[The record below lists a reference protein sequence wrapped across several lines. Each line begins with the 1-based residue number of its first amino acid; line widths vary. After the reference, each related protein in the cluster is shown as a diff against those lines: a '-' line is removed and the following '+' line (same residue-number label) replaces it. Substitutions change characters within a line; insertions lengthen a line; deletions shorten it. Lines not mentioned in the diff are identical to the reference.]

1 MSVGD
6 VRHVVDARAHTTESV
21 RRHLVLQRPHAPPPG
36 ATGATRCSRLLD
48 TGVQRKAR
56 AAMPPAIQ
64 PLTTADVRS
73 AVKSSKEADFLVGW
87 LEERGDAALFV
98 GRVTKVANNKPRLL
112 VITSYRAAVF
122 GFSQFQTR
130 KSYEFE
136 LLQLLA
142 IQVDRNRHCHRHRHR
157 HRRHRHRQQQ
167 QQPWPPPS
175 ALSPLPG

>member
-1 MSVGD
+1 M
-6 VRHVVDARAHTTESV
+6 A
-21 RRHLVLQRPHAPPPG
+21 
-36 ATGATRCSRLLD
+36 
-48 TGVQRKAR
+48 
-56 AAMPPAIQ
+56 PAIQ
-64 PLTTADVRS
+64 PLTTADVRG

-98 GRVTKVANNKPRLL
+98 GRVTKVPNNKPRLL

-122 GFSQFQTR
+122 GLSQFQTR

-142 IQVDRNRHCHRHRHR
+142 IQVDRHRHHCHRHHCHRHHCHRHRHR
-157 HRRHRHRQQQ
+157 RRHRRDRRRQQQ
-167 QQPWPPPS
+167 QQHWPPPS

>member
-1 MSVGD
+1 
-6 VRHVVDARAHTTESV
+6 
-21 RRHLVLQRPHAPPPG
+21 
-36 ATGATRCSRLLD
+36 
-48 TGVQRKAR
+48 
-56 AAMPPAIQ
+56 MPPAIQ
-64 PLTTADVRS
+64 PLTASDVRG

-122 GFSQFQTR
+122 GLSQFQTR

-142 IQVDRNRHCHRHRHR
+142 IQVDRNRHHCHRHR
-157 HRRHRHRQQQ
+157 HRRHRRRQLR
-167 QQPWPPPS
+167 S
-175 ALSPLPG
+175 AG

>member
-1 MSVGD
+1 
-6 VRHVVDARAHTTESV
+6 
-21 RRHLVLQRPHAPPPG
+21 
-36 ATGATRCSRLLD
+36 
-48 TGVQRKAR
+48 
-56 AAMPPAIQ
+56 MPPAIQ
-64 PLTTADVRS
+64 PLTTADVRG

-142 IQVDRNRHCHRHRHR
+142 IQVDRHRHHCHRHHCHRHRHR
-157 HRRHRHRQQQ
+157 HRRHRRRQQQ

-175 ALSPLPG
+175 APSPLPG

>member
-1 MSVGD
+1 MPAQTHNRISG
-6 VRHVVDARAHTTESV
+6 VRTPLPLGRQARRV
-21 RRHLVLQRPHAPPPG
+21 
-36 ATGATRCSRLLD
+36 CSRLLD
-48 TGVQRKAR
+48 IGVQRKAR

-64 PLTTADVRS
+64 PLTASDVRG

-142 IQVDRNRHCHRHRHR
+142 IQVDRHCHRHRHRHR
-157 HRRHRHRQQQ
+157 HRRHRRRQQQ

>member
-1 MSVGD
+1 
-6 VRHVVDARAHTTESV
+6 
-21 RRHLVLQRPHAPPPG
+21 
-36 ATGATRCSRLLD
+36 
-48 TGVQRKAR
+48 
-56 AAMPPAIQ
+56 MPPAIQ
-64 PLTTADVRS
+64 PLTASDVRG

-122 GFSQFQTR
+122 GLSQFQTR

-142 IQVDRNRHCHRHRHR
+142 IQVDRHRNRHHCR
-157 HRRHRHRQQQ
+157 HRRFHHHRRR
-167 QQPWPPPS
+167 
-175 ALSPLPG
+175 L

>member
-1 MSVGD
+1 
-6 VRHVVDARAHTTESV
+6 
-21 RRHLVLQRPHAPPPG
+21 
-36 ATGATRCSRLLD
+36 
-48 TGVQRKAR
+48 
-56 AAMPPAIQ
+56 MPPAIQ
-64 PLTTADVRS
+64 PLTTADVRG

-122 GFSQFQTR
+122 GLSQFQTR

-142 IQVDRNRHCHRHRHR
+142 IQVDRHRHHCHCHHCHRHRHR
-157 HRRHRHRQQQ
+157 RRRHRRRQQQ
-167 QQPWPPPS
+167 QQHWPLPS